1 MYASKDK
8 LVKDSAAPA
17 RNEYPPSNAAVVQS
31 FGCRRTTRA
40 CSYLAVQP
48 LSPRAAVEAVVVPA
62 AKIDVLAH
70 WGGLVEDG
78 VHASKEDLMKVL
90 YGAGATRQKSG
101 RACERSAHLAIG

>member
-1 MYASKDK
+1 VSKDDTR
-8 LVKDSAAPA
+8 LFLSGGA
-17 RNEYPPSNAAVVQS
+17 AAVA
-31 FGCRRTTRA
+31 RA
-40 CSYLAVQP
+40 
-48 LSPRAAVEAVVVPA
+48 RAAVEAVVVPL

-101 RACERSAHLAIG
+101 RACERSAHLAIC